1 MRARK
6 VDRYKL
12 ALIKAAELD
21 DTGFDWRGIDLSEPV
36 IKLAADQDHMRGIR
50 HPGLRCCDA

>member
-1 MRARK
+1 MKRRK

-21 DTGFDWRGIDLSEPV
+21 DSGFDWRGIDLTDPHV
-36 IKLAADQDHMRGIR
+36 KLLADQDHGRGIR
-50 HPGLRCCDA
+50 HPGLGCCE

>member
-21 DTGFDWRGIDLSEPV
+21 DSGFDWQGTDLSDPHV
-36 IKLAADQDHMRGIR
+36 KMLADQDHGRGIR
-50 HPGLRCCDA
+50 HPGLGCCE

>member
-21 DTGFDWRGIDLSEPV
+21 DSGFDWRGIDLSDPHV
-36 IKLAADQDHMRGIR
+36 QMLAQQDHGKGVR
-50 HPGLRCCDA
+50 HPGLGCCE

>member
-12 ALIKAAELD
+12 ALIKAADLD
-21 DTGFDWRGIDLSEPV
+21 DTGFDWRGLDVNNPV
-36 IKLAADQDHMRGIR
+36 VKLAAEQDHSKGIK
-50 HPGLRCCDA
+50 HPGLGCCE

>member
-1 MRARK
+1 MRRRK

-21 DTGFDWRGIDLSEPV
+21 DSGFDWRGIDLSDPHV
-36 IKLAADQDHMRGIR
+36 KMLADQDHGKGVR
-50 HPGLRCCDA
+50 HPGLGCCG